1 MVTARDIATV
11 VDDRRARA
19 SVSAMELTTA
29 LLERIAEHN
38 AALGAVWEVF
48 AESAIADAVEVD
60 RARATGQR
68 LPLDGLPMVLKDNI
82 DVGGHKTSLGAGAEI
97 AVYPERDATAVAA
110 LRRAGAVFL
119 GKAAM
124 HALAFG
130 ATSDNEHFGPVRN
143 PWSLDRMAG
152 GSSGGSAAA
161 IAADLSIA
169 ALGTDTGGSI
179 RIPAAL
185 CGVVG
190 LRPTFG
196 SVPTAGLHATS
207 WSLDTIGPLARS
219 AIDVG
224 DVLAALT
231 GHPASAGSRGVR
243 GIRVGVAKGT
253 LFEDVDPSIADAVR
267 EALEIFQNAG
277 ARLVSVDFEGA
288 ETARAF
294 CSAVLH
300 VEALAEYEIRLVE
313 HPTAFGE
320 AVRRRLEFA
329 RSIPAIA
336 YARALRWRADWA
348 RVVDAS
354 FDRADVIVTP
364 TVPLVAPLIIG
375 TEMISTTASLTR
387 LTYPWSFARVPA
399 MSIPCGF
406 SDRLPVGLQLVARSG
421 DDHLLLALAAA
432 YQSETDYHRRRPP
445 MQT

>member
-1 MVTARDIATV
+1 
-11 VDDRRARA
+11 
-19 SVSAMELTTA
+19 
-29 LLERIAEHN
+29 
-38 AALGAVWEVF
+38 
-48 AESAIADAVEVD
+48 
-60 RARATGQR
+60 
-68 LPLDGLPMVLKDNI
+68 MVLKDNI

-97 AVYPERDATAVAA
+97 AVYPERDAAAVAA
-110 LRRAGAVFL
+110 LRRAGAVFI

-130 ATSDNEHFGPVRN
+130 ATSDNDHFGPTRN

-219 AIDVG
+219 AVDVG
-224 DVLAALT
+224 NVLAALT
-231 GHPASAGSRGVR
+231 GHPTSGSRAVR
-243 GIRVGVAKGT
+243 GIRVGVAKGP
-253 LFEDVDPSIADAVR
+253 LFEDVDPGVADAVC

-277 ARLVSVDFEGA
+277 ARLVNIELEGA

-300 VEALAEYEIRLVE
+300 VEALAEYETRFLE

-320 AVRRRLEFA
+320 AVRRRLGFA
-329 RSIPAIA
+329 QSIPAMA

-348 RVVDAS
+348 KLVDAS
-354 FDRADVIVTP
+354 FDRADVIMTP
-364 TVPLVAPLIIG
+364 TVPFVAPLIIG

-387 LTYPWSFARVPA
+387 LTYPWSFASVPA

-432 YQSETDYHRRRPP
+432 YQLETDYHRQRPP